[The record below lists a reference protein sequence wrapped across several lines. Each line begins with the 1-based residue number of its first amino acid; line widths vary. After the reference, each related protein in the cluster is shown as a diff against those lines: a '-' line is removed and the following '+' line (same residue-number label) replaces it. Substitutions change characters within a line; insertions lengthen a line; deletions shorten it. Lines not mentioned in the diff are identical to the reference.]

1 MSMIS
6 SSFSCLR
13 KLHTIFHCQCAFQT
27 SHNNSLFFTPLPVL
41 FISCHLITAIITD
54 VRFVLLIWAFDL
66 HFPVVYWYWAPFH
79 LPVGYL
85 DFFFSQKDI
94 YSISLL
100 TFNRFFFSFCYRNE
114 GLIFVF
120 WILIPSFIWNYKES
134 WIVKSNLE
142 KGEQSWRMCILLLLD
157 EIFYQSL

>member
-1 MSMIS
+1 MIS
-6 SSFSCLR
+6 SIFSCLR
-13 KLHTIFHCQCAFQT
+13 KLRTIFHCQCAFQT

-41 FISCHLITAIITD
+41 LISCHLITAIITD
-54 VRFVLLIWAFDL
+54 VRFVLLIGAFDL
-66 HFPVVYWYWAPFH
+66 YFPVVYWYWAPFH

-85 DFFFSQKDI
+85 DFFFFSRKT
-94 YSISLL
+94 SIQFLCSLL
-100 TFNRFFFSFCYRNE
+100 IVFFFFFCYRNE

-134 WIVKSNLE
+134 WIVRRNLE